1 MTETTL
7 EAYQAAVGGL
17 SADDMTADGLP
28 KMKPLNA
35 ALKAAGFDTITTDER
50 DAFGEEAAP
59 VDTNTET
66 PPSGEIR
73 LTILDAPCDPLPL
86 HIHGV
91 GSFSLRINE
100 PQVLPREALDALH
113 NAGGVEYTKEEI
125 S

>member
-35 ALKAAGFDTITTDER
+35 ALKAAGFDTITTDKR
-50 DAFGEEAAP
+50 DAFGEALVE
-59 VDTNTET
+59 TNTET

-73 LTILDAPCDPLPL
+73 LTILAAPCDPLPL
-86 HIHGV
+86 HVHGV
-91 GSFSLRINE
+91 GSFSLRIND

-113 NAGGVEYTKEEI
+113 NAGGVEYSHEEI